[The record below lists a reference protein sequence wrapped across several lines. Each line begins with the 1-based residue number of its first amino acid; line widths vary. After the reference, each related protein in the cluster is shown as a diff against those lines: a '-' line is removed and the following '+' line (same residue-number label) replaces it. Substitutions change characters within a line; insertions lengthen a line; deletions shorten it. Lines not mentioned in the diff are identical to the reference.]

1 MQPRSADVSRNDL
14 IEAWGMRTCKGGK
27 EINLQSTE
35 NNLTSLS
42 NGKSIFIQI
51 SPQSGDIL
59 NRRCGHYKMIFTKG
73 TVLTNLTNCKVD
85 YIATTS
91 CL

>member
-42 NGKSIFIQI
+42 PMENPFSYRFLP
-51 SPQSGDIL
+51 SL
-59 NRRCGHYKMIFTKG
+59 VTF
-73 TVLTNLTNCKVD
+73 
-85 YIATTS
+85 
-91 CL
+91 